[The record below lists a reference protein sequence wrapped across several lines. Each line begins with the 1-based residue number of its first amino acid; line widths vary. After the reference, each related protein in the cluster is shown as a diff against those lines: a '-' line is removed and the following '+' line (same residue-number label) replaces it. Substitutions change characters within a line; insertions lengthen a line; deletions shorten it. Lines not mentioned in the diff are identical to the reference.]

1 MVYYMSDSNNR
12 SRNGD
17 RLKFTKIVSVK
28 RRLGFL
34 VMEVATESALASWF
48 PCNLFQLLYFCI
60 ILFYLYFNQ
69 LLRVYLVGNK
79 GQLGKPPLRS
89 TRRETKTLFSF
100 FFLHLSPM
108 NTIFNSCKLLISCL
122 EFTFLLVV

>member
-34 VMEVATESALASWF
+34 VMEVATESALAS
-48 PCNLFQLLYFCI
+48 
-60 ILFYLYFNQ
+60 
-69 LLRVYLVGNK
+69 
-79 GQLGKPPLRS
+79 
-89 TRRETKTLFSF
+89 
-100 FFLHLSPM
+100 
-108 NTIFNSCKLLISCL
+108 
-122 EFTFLLVV
+122 